1 MTATVTCTVNYVIT
15 GDLACIY
22 VATGNASYGTS
33 NSNAFT
39 MTGLPGALQTTNSIA
54 GPCAQIVD
62 AGETQAGAV
71 SIAAAGGTV
80 TFLITT
86 TTTLSGRVEYTQS
99 SSNAFTASGTKGLG
113 PGFMFVYPLA

>member
-22 VATGNASYGTS
+22 VTTANATYGTS
-33 NSNAFT
+33 NANTFT
-39 MTGLPGALQTTNSIA
+39 MTGLPGALQTVNSIS

-62 AGETQAGAV
+62 AGQSQEGAV

-80 TFLITT
+80 TFSIAT
-86 TTTLSGRVEYTQS
+86 TTTLSGRVEYAS
-99 SSNAFTASGTKGLG
+99 SGSNAFTTSGTKGLG
-113 PGFMFVYPLA
+113 PGFMFFYPLA